1 LSVLTKLFV
10 VLLVV
15 SSLLLSASVVVF
27 VNRVEDFHTQLDTS
41 KKQSDTLKSTNARLT
56 RDLADAQ
63 RALLDQQTQASN
75 ESGDLNRKLVEKDG
89 ELQKMANAN
98 GELTKKSLVDAA
110 TIKGTTDLARA
121 AQEENKG
128 LQQLTADLRNK
139 YDEILKKDGELNTM
153 VTVLD
158 NQLRAVDH
166 ERQLLQEQLT
176 EARAQAKAG
185 GGATRPAGGAADAQ
199 TAAASAG
206 PINGVVRSVEVLG
219 GKKYAT
225 ISVGSADNVTK
236 GMRFNVVKGGEF
248 LGYLT
253 VDGVQPNEA
262 YGQVEGKV
270 EKIQPGVDVKTQL

>member
-41 KKQSDTLKSTNARLT
+41 KKQADTLKATNARLT

-63 RALLDQQTQASN
+63 RSMLDQQTAASN
-75 ESGDLNRKLVEKDG
+75 EAGDLNRKLVEKDA
-89 ELQKMANAN
+89 EMQKLANAN

-128 LQQLTADLRNK
+128 LQQLTSELRNK

-166 ERQLLQEQLT
+166 ERQLLQERLAEVT
-176 EARAQAKAG
+176 SAAKNGGGG
-185 GGATRPAGGAADAQ
+185 GGARAAGSAEAPS
-199 TAAASAG
+199 ASAG

-236 GMRFNVVKGGEF
+236 GMKFNVVQGGEF

-270 EKIQPGVDVKTQL
+270 EKIQKGVEVKTQL

>member
-41 KKQSDTLKSTNARLT
+41 KKQSDTLKATNARLT
-56 RDLADAQ
+56 RDLSDAQ
-63 RALLDQQTQASN
+63 RSLLDQQTQASN

-128 LQQLTADLRNK
+128 LQQLTSDLRNK

-166 ERQLLQEQLT
+166 ERQLLQERVAELT
-176 EARAQAKAG
+176 AQAKAG
-185 GGATRPAGGAADAQ
+185 GGRAGTPADAQ
-199 TAAASAG
+199 TAGAGAAAG

-236 GMRFNVVKGGEF
+236 GMKFNVVKGGEF